1 MIVAFACGN
10 KLATLLEGT
19 PIEPDHQVEFDW
31 RERRG
36 GVDAQLKRAIEFLEN
51 GSLAQAS

>member
-1 MIVAFACGN
+1 MIVAFARGN

-51 GSLAQAS
+51 GSLAQVS